1 MILSNEDIKKHIK
14 TGEIKVEP
22 LSADQIGP
30 ASIDLAL
37 DDIFYQIK
45 PEYRNKEIFLDRT
58 NLMEVLEEFR
68 SKEVKIK
75 PGELLLGRTKE
86 KITLPSDI
94 CAMLEG
100 RTRFARVGLAIHV
113 TSKFI
118 NPGANNRQ
126 ILEIV
131 NLSQSILVL
140 KEGMRICQ
148 VIFQK
153 LLSPTSKPYDK
164 FGSFAVNQ

>member
-1 MILSNEDIKKHIK
+1 
-14 TGEIKVEP
+14 
-22 LSADQIGP
+22 
-30 ASIDLAL
+30 
-37 DDIFYQIK
+37 
-45 PEYRNKEIFLDRT
+45 
-58 NLMEVLEEFR
+58 
-68 SKEVKIK
+68 
-75 PGELLLGRTKE
+75 
-86 KITLPSDI
+86 TLPSDI